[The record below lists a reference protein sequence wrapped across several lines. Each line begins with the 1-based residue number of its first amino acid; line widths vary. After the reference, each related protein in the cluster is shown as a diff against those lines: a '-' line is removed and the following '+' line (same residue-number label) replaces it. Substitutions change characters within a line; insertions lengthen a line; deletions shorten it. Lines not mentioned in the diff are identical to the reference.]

1 MSLDYLE
8 RAFVELISRLIGF
21 EELGNDDAF
30 TAKALEFRLQH
41 SGTLAKALSWTSW
54 SLADWSGVL
63 PLGPLNLSNALPTA
77 LTKKK
82 NDSEDDGDSDEE
94 RWGGKSGSR
103 KGKTGIRNGF
113 RTTRYDDDD
122 DE

>member
-1 MSLDYLE
+1 MMPLQPRHSNSDYSSQVSFVCRGSPVF
-8 RAFVELISRLIGF
+8 RAKH
-21 EELGNDDAF
+21 A
-30 TAKALEFRLQH
+30 
-41 SGTLAKALSWTSW
+41 
-54 SLADWSGVL
+54 GVL
-63 PLGPLNLSNALPTA
+63 PTGALNLSNALPTA

-82 NDSEDDGDSDEE
+82 AKKDDDGDSDEE

-113 RTTRYDDDD
+113 QTTRYDDDD